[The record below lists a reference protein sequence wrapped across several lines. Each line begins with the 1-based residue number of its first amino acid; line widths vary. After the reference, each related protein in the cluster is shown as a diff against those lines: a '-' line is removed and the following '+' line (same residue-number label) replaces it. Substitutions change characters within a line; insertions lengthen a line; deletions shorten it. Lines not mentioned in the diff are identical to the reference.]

1 MDRRN
6 FFKLVGTASGGALT
20 GACGKQAQELI
31 PLLVPATEI
40 VPGAEEWHPSVCRS
54 CPAGCGTIVRVMQ
67 AERKIEVDGETVR
80 QPIAAIKKIEG
91 NPLDPV
97 SGGRLCAR
105 GQAAVQGLY
114 HPDRLTGPRKRAGAR
129 GSGGFDL
136 VDWETTLSEVAA
148 VLAGVDHSRI
158 VYLTSA
164 EIGTRSATA
173 ARFLDSIGA
182 PPATMIGVGD
192 FAVERRASQLAFG
205 WDGLPVYE
213 IQDATYVL
221 SIGADFLGGWASP
234 VFYSR
239 RFGHMRRGRPGIRGK
254 LVHAESR
261 FSQTAWSADRWLP
274 VAPGGEQALA
284 MAIGHV
290 VVSESLRENDQAGDS
305 LREAFAA
312 TDFSAACK
320 DAGLEEMRVRGVAR
334 ELAASTAPLV
344 LAGASVVRPG
354 SSKAVTAANA
364 LNLLLGNVGAK
375 GGVMPPAAAPGG
387 LAIERPT
394 YRPLEE
400 QISKA
405 EVVMIDG
412 VNPLYATP
420 WLAGP
425 LAKVKLMI
433 SFAGFLDDTAAHAD
447 WILPDHHALEASA
460 GVIPLMS
467 PTAALTGAPAF
478 VKPLYDT
485 RATPDVLADLARRLD
500 AAFEPV
506 TLDSAYALLHE
517 QAADEES
524 TPTDFS
530 DYARRQG
537 GWWARERPADGPL
550 PRTEPPGDWDP
561 PVSDP
566 AYPFAFQPYPA
577 LQFGF
582 GGESHL
588 PWLQQLPDPASSAV
602 WNLPV
607 EVDPATAE
615 QLDVRNGDTL
625 RVISPRGEL
634 EAPVYVNP
642 AAIPGV
648 VSMPIGQGH
657 GTFGRYASGRGVNP
671 LSIVDPVPE
680 QETGVPAFGA
690 TRVRLEKGTTK
701 QHLVQYAVVDRQ
713 PHPHR

>member
-40 VPGAEEWHPSVCRS
+40 APGAEEWHPSVCGS

-114 HPDRLTGPRKRAGAR
+114 HPDRLTGPRRRAGAR
-129 GSGGFDL
+129 GSGDFEL
-136 VDWETTLSEVAA
+136 VDWETALSEVAA
-148 VLAGVDHSRI
+148 ALAGVDRSRI

-164 EIGTRSATA
+164 EMGTRSAAA

-182 PPATMIGVGD
+182 PPAATIGVGD

-213 IQDATYVL
+213 IQNATYVL

-274 VAPGGEQALA
+274 VAPGGEHALA

-290 VVSESLRENDQAGDS
+290 IVSGNLRESDQAGDS

-320 DAGLEEMRVRGVAR
+320 AAGLDEARVLGVAR
-334 ELAASTAPLV
+334 ELAASPAPLV
-344 LAGASVVRPG
+344 LAGASMVRRG
-354 SSKAVTAANA
+354 SARAVTAANA
-364 LNLLLGNVGAK
+364 LNLLLGNIGAR
-375 GGVMPPAAAPGG
+375 GGVMPPAPAPGG
-387 LAIERPT
+387 LAAARPA

-400 QISKA
+400 PVSQA

-412 VNPLYATP
+412 VNPLYAAP
-420 WLAGP
+420 WLAGL
-425 LAKVKLMI
+425 LAKVKLTI
-433 SFAGFLDDTAAHAD
+433 SFAGLLDDSAAHAD

-460 GVIPLMS
+460 GVIPLTS
-467 PTAALTGAPAF
+467 PASAFTGGPAF
-478 VKPLYDT
+478 VKPLHGT
-485 RATPDVLADLARRLD
+485 RSTPDVLAGLARRLD

-506 TLDSAYALLHE
+506 TLESAYASLHA
-517 QAADEES
+517 QTADRES
-524 TPTDFS
+524 TSAGFIDH
-530 DYARRQG
+530 ARREG
-537 GWWARERPADGPL
+537 GWWASERPSDAPRPPADPL
-550 PRTEPPGDWDP
+550 GDWDP
-561 PVSDP
+561 PAFDP

-577 LQFGF
+577 LQFGL

-615 QLDVRNGDTL
+615 QLEVRNGDTL
-625 RVISPRGEL
+625 RVISPSGEL

-657 GTFGRYASGRGVNP
+657 GTFGRYASGRGANP

-701 QHLVQYAVVDRQ
+701 QRLVQYAVVDRQ

>member
-40 VPGAEEWHPSVCRS
+40 VPGAEEWHPSVCHS

-129 GSGGFDL
+129 GSGDFEL
-136 VDWETTLSEVAA
+136 IDWETALSEVASA
-148 VLAGVDHSRI
+148 LAGVDRSRI

-164 EIGTRSATA
+164 EMGTRSATA

-182 PPATMIGVGD
+182 PPATTIGVGD
-192 FAVERRASQLAFG
+192 FAIERRASQLAFG

-274 VAPGGEQALA
+274 VAPGGEHALA
-284 MAIGHV
+284 MAIGHI
-290 VVSESLRENDQAGDS
+290 VVSDNLRESDQADDS

-320 DAGLEEMRVRGVAR
+320 AAGLEEMRVRGVAR

-344 LAGASVVRPG
+344 LAGASIVRPD
-354 SSKAVTAANA
+354 SSRAVAAANA
-364 LNLLLGNVGAK
+364 LNLLLGNIGAK
-375 GGVMPPAAAPGG
+375 GGVMPPAPVPGG
-387 LAIERPT
+387 LAAEKPA
-394 YRPLEE
+394 YRSLEE

-405 EVVMIDG
+405 EIVMIDG
-412 VNPLYATP
+412 VNPLYAAP
-420 WLAGP
+420 WLAGS

-433 SFAGFLDDTAAHAD
+433 SFADFLDDTATHAD

-467 PTAALTGAPAF
+467 PTPALTGAPGF
-478 VKPLYDT
+478 VKPLHDT
-485 RATPDVLADLARRLD
+485 RATPDVLTDLARQLD

-506 TLDSAYALLHE
+506 SLDSAYASLHG

-524 TPTDFS
+524 TLTDFI

-537 GWWARERPADGPL
+537 GWWGRERPAGAPRARTAPL
-550 PRTEPPGDWDP
+550 GDWDP

-634 EAPVYVNP
+634 EAPVYINP

-657 GTFGRYASGRGVNP
+657 GTFGRYASGRGINP
-671 LSIVDPVPE
+671 LSIVAPVPE

-701 QHLVQYAVVDRQ
+701 QRLVQYAVVDRQ
-713 PHPHR
+713 PHPRR

>member
-40 VPGAEEWHPSVCRS
+40 VPGAEEWHPSVCSS
-54 CPAGCGTIVRVMQ
+54 CAAGCGTIVRVMQ
-67 AERKIEVDGETVR
+67 AERKIEVEGETVR

-114 HPDRLTGPRKRAGAR
+114 HPDRLTGPRRRAGAR
-129 GSGGFDL
+129 GSGDFEL
-136 VDWETTLSEVAA
+136 VDWETALSEVAA
-148 VLAGVDHSRI
+148 VLAGVDRRRI

-164 EIGTRSATA
+164 GMGTGSATA

-182 PPATMIGVGD
+182 PPATTIGVND
-192 FAVERRASQLAFG
+192 FTVERRASQLAFG

-274 VAPGGEQALA
+274 VAPGGEHALA

-290 VVSESLRENDQAGDS
+290 IVSDKLRESDQAGESLRQA
-305 LREAFAA
+305 FVA

-320 DAGLEEMRVRGVAR
+320 ASGLEEKRIRDVAR
-334 ELAASTAPLV
+334 ELASSMSPLV
-344 LAGASVVRPG
+344 LAGASIVRPG
-354 SSKAVTAANA
+354 SSRAVTAANE
-364 LNLLLGNVGAK
+364 LNLLLGNIGAK
-375 GGVMPPAAAPGG
+375 GGVMPPASLPGG
-387 LAIERPT
+387 LTAERPA

-400 QISKA
+400 QIGKA

-412 VNPLYATP
+412 VNPLYAAP
-420 WLAGP
+420 WLAGS
-425 LAKVKLMI
+425 LAKVELVI
-433 SFAGFLDDTAAHAD
+433 SFAGFLDDSAAHAD
-447 WILPDHHALEASA
+447 WILPDHHELEASA

-467 PTAALTGAPAF
+467 PTPALTGAPAF
-478 VKPLYDT
+478 VKPLHET
-485 RATPDVLADLARRLD
+485 RATPDVLVDLARRLD
-500 AAFEPV
+500 AAIEPV
-506 TLDSAYALLHE
+506 TLDSAYASLHG
-517 QAADEES
+517 QGTDEES
-524 TPTDFS
+524 TPADFI
-530 DYARRQG
+530 DQARRQG
-537 GWWARERPADGPL
+537 GWWERERPADAHRT
-550 PRTEPPGDWDP
+550 RTEPLGDWDP

-566 AYPFAFQPYPA
+566 AYPFAFQPYPT

-625 RVISPRGEL
+625 RVISPSGEL

-657 GTFGRYASGRGVNP
+657 GTFGRYASGQGANP

-701 QHLVQYAVVDRQ
+701 QRLVQYAAVDRQ

>member
-40 VPGAEEWHPSVCRS
+40 VPGAEEWHPSVCS
-54 CPAGCGTIVRVMQ
+54 GCAAGCGTVVRVMQ

-80 QPIAAIKKIEG
+80 QPVAAIKKIEG

-114 HPDRLTGPRKRAGAR
+114 HPDRLKGPRRRVGAR
-129 GSGGFDL
+129 GSADFEL
-136 VDWETTLSEVAA
+136 VDWETALSEVAA
-148 VLAGVDHSRI
+148 VLAGVDRSRI

-164 EIGTRSATA
+164 AMGTGSATF

-182 PPATMIGVGD
+182 PPATTIGVND

-213 IQDATYVL
+213 IQDATCVL

-274 VAPGGEQALA
+274 VAPGGEHALA

-290 VVSESLRENDQAGDS
+290 IVSDKLRESDQAGES
-305 LREAFAA
+305 LREAFLA

-320 DAGLEEMRVRGVAR
+320 ASGLEEKRVRDVAR
-334 ELAASTAPLV
+334 ELAASTSPLV
-344 LAGASVVRPG
+344 LAGASIVRPG
-354 SSKAVTAANA
+354 SSRAVTAANE
-364 LNLLLGNVGAK
+364 LNLLLGNIGAK
-375 GGVMPPAAAPGG
+375 GGVMPPASLPRG
-387 LAIERPT
+387 LAAERPA

-400 QISKA
+400 QIGQA

-412 VNPLYATP
+412 VDPLYAAP
-420 WLAGP
+420 WLAGS
-425 LAKVKLMI
+425 LAEVELVI
-433 SFAGFLDDTAAHAD
+433 SFAGFIDDSAAHAD
-447 WILPDHHALEASA
+447 WILPDHHELEASA

-467 PTAALTGAPAF
+467 PTPALTGAPAF
-478 VKPLYDT
+478 VKPLHET
-485 RATPDVLADLARRLD
+485 RATPDVLVDLARRLD
-500 AAFEPV
+500 AAIEPV
-506 TLDSAYALLHE
+506 TLDSAYASLHG

-524 TPTDFS
+524 TPADFI
-530 DYARRQG
+530 DQARRQG
-537 GWWARERPADGPL
+537 GWWGRERPADAPRS
-550 PRTEPPGDWDP
+550 RTEPLGDWDP
-561 PVSDP
+561 PVFDP
-566 AYPFAFQPYPA
+566 AYPFAFQPYPT

-582 GGESHL
+582 GGDSHL

-607 EVDPATAE
+607 EIDPATAE

-625 RVISPRGEL
+625 RVISPSGEL
-634 EAPVYVNP
+634 EATVYVNP

-657 GTFGRYASGRGVNP
+657 GTFGRYASGRGANP

-701 QHLVQYAVVDRQ
+701 QRLVQYAAVDRQ
-713 PHPHR
+713 PRPHR

>member
-40 VPGAEEWHPSVCRS
+40 VPGAEEWHPSVCSS

-114 HPDRLTGPRKRAGAR
+114 HPDRLTGPRQRAGAR
-129 GSGGFDL
+129 GSGDFDL
-136 VDWETTLSEVAA
+136 VDWETALSEVAEA
-148 VLAGVDHSRI
+148 FAGVDRSRI
-158 VYLTSA
+158 VYLTSG
-164 EIGTRSATA
+164 ETGTRSATV

-182 PPATMIGVGD
+182 PPATTIGVGD
-192 FAVERRASQLAFG
+192 FTVERRASQLAFG

-221 SIGADFLGGWASP
+221 GIGADFLGGWASP

-274 VAPGGEQALA
+274 VAPGGEHALT

-290 VVSESLRENDQAGDS
+290 IVSDNLRESDQADDS
-305 LREAFAA
+305 LKEAFAA
-312 TDFSAACK
+312 TNFSAACK
-320 DAGLEEMRVRGVAR
+320 AAGLEETRVRGVAR

-344 LAGASVVRPG
+344 LAGASIVRP
-354 SSKAVTAANA
+354 SSSRAVAAANA
-364 LNLLLGNVGAK
+364 LNLLLGNIGAK
-375 GGVMPPAAAPGG
+375 GGVMPPAPAPGG
-387 LAIERPT
+387 LAIERPAF
-394 YRPLEE
+394 RSLEA

-405 EVVMIDG
+405 EVVMFDG
-412 VNPLYATP
+412 VNPLYAAP
-420 WLAGP
+420 WLAGS
-425 LAKVKLMI
+425 LAKEKLMI
-433 SFAGFLDDTAAHAD
+433 SFSDFLDDTAAHAD

-467 PTAALTGAPAF
+467 PTPALTGAPAF
-478 VKPLYDT
+478 VKPLHDT
-485 RATPDVLADLARRLD
+485 RATPEVLADLARRLD
-500 AAFEPV
+500 AAFELV
-506 TLDSAYALLHE
+506 TLDSAYASLHG

-524 TPTDFS
+524 TPTDFI

-537 GWWARERPADGPL
+537 GWWGRERPADEPR
-550 PRTEPPGDWDP
+550 PRTAPLGDWDP
-561 PVSDP
+561 PVSDS

-588 PWLQQLPDPASSAV
+588 PWLQQVPDPASSAV

-607 EVDPATAE
+607 EVDPSTAE

-634 EAPVYVNP
+634 EAPVYINP

-701 QHLVQYAVVDRQ
+701 QRLVQYAVVDRQ